1 MQRIRISSEFF
12 ALENATING
21 EAKMFTIAQ
30 NVTSKD
36 LEVVLVVAN
45 IILEFEKV
53 MTRRSFAPKIVL
65 INAIQKLMKK
75 ER

>member
-1 MQRIRISSEFF
+1 MQQIQTPSEFF

-21 EAKMFTIAQ
+21 EKKMLTIAQ
-30 NVTSKD
+30 NVTNKD

-65 INAIQKLMKK
+65 INTIQKLMKK